1 MGCSNYNCAPLTDYD
16 STIANCGS
24 KTRLSGAS
32 FMGLVE
38 CGSSL
43 SNPSSATLINAMIAA
58 ETMTIVGNIRLGFGD
73 PSAITQDPVTSC
85 GSSVTVNYNR
95 TAVVKDYK
103 VTKGNTLFWNS
114 AKRRSF
120 AQLLIWECTTD
131 GLADLVSF
139 VDAEIIV
146 DSKRN
151 FADSNDQAQY
161 YDITI
166 SWKSLDDPLQYDAPV
181 GVTGVDA

>member
-1 MGCSNYNCAPLTDYD
+1 M
-16 STIANCGS
+16 
-24 KTRLSGAS
+24 
-32 FMGLVE
+32 
-38 CGSSL
+38 
-43 SNPSSATLINAMIAA
+43 
-58 ETMTIVGNIRLGFGD
+58 
-73 PSAITQDPVTSC
+73 TSC
-85 GSSVTVNYNR
+85 GSAVTVNYNR

-139 VDAEIIV
+139 VDAEIII